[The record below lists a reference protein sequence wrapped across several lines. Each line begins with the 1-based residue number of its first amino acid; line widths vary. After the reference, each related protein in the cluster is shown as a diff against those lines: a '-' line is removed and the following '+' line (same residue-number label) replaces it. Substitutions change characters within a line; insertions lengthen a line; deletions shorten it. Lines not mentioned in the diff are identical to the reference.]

1 MRKIG
6 FVVVVM
12 FMAMLA
18 VSVPAEAKK
27 KIYYDKDFSYQVKHR
42 EAVVTGYNTFFT
54 TKLVIPSSLG
64 GFPVTEIAPRAFE
77 GVECSTIYIPD
88 TVERIGRSAFRNC
101 DNAESVRLPKKL
113 RELES
118 RTFEGCT
125 KLTSVTL
132 NKKLTSIDDAT
143 FRDCISLKKVTL
155 PSSLEQLGDA
165 AFENCYK
172 LATVKLDKKLRKIG
186 ERAFH
191 KCYKLKKITL
201 PAHLDVV
208 GERAFLSCGDLSAVH
223 FKNAGTKLKEG
234 VFRRCTSLKKLAL
247 PKKLRNIPEEAFA
260 GCSALRGVALPKTIS
275 IIRKRAFADC
285 TSLKKIVMNKKAY
298 AIGDRAFAGSGLRKI
313 KMNRQMQFI
322 GNGAFRDTDIRSI
335 TLGSHV
341 TYIGNRIFSD
351 CKKLQR
357 VYIPASVKGINP
369 GAFNNCTSLRAINV
383 ASGNAN
389 YCSET
394 GVLYNASKTKL
405 IQYPLHKTNSSFRT
419 PGSLQ
424 RIRSRAFSGNL
435 YLKNVTTSADS
446 IGSRAFYEMKN
457 LRSVTLLSGVR
468 RIGESAFDNDFRL
481 NKITVP
487 DSVTHIG
494 SRAFAFSNVRTLHIP
509 SALTSFDKSAIYDC
523 TKLAYFT
530 GGGGR
535 YRVKEGVLYNGN
547 MTKLIKYPAKKAGS
561 TFTVP
566 NSVRSVSAWA
576 FEYSANLTKLYFEKN
591 LKDLGYRA
599 IYKARK
605 LKSIVFASRKLGYSS
620 MNGVNSCDKL
630 AVIVGPNNSVMRM
643 MAEEA
648 NVTLITL

>member
-6 FVVVVM
+6 FVAVVM
-12 FMAMLA
+12 FMAMLS

-27 KIYYDKDFSYQVKHR
+27 TYYDKDFSYQVKHR
-42 EAVVTGYNTFFT
+42 EAVVTGYQIFST

-77 GVECSTIYIPD
+77 RVECSTIYIPD

-101 DNAESVRLPKKL
+101 DDAESVRLPKKL

-132 NKKLTSIDDAT
+132 NKKLTSIDNAA

-186 ERAFH
+186 ECAFH

-201 PAHLDVV
+201 PAHLEVV

-234 VFRRCTSLKKLAL
+234 VFRRCTSLKKLDL

>member
-27 KIYYDKDFSYQVKHR
+27 TYYDKDYSYQVKDR
-42 EAVVTGYNTFFT
+42 EAIVTGCYKYPQEG
-54 TKLVIPSSLG
+54 KLIIPSSLG
-64 GFPVTEIAPRAFE
+64 GFPVTGIASRTFAE
-77 GVECSTIYIPD
+77 DKWSAVYIPD
-88 TVERIGRSAFRNC
+88 TVEQIDGYAFIGC
-101 DNAESVRLPKKL
+101 KMVSVRLPKNLKKI
-113 RELES
+113 EMS
-118 RTFEGCT
+118 TFESCR
-125 KLTSVTL
+125 KLTSITF
-132 NKKLTSIDDAT
+132 NKKLTSIGDLA
-143 FRDCISLKKVTL
+143 FADCTSLKKVTL
-155 PSSLEQLGDA
+155 PSSLEEIDDE
-165 AFENCYK
+165 AFAYCYK
-172 LATVKLDKKLRKIG
+172 LATVKLNKKLRKIG
-186 ERAFH
+186 ECAFR

-201 PAHLDVV
+201 PSHLNVV
-208 GERAFLSCGDLSAVH
+208 GERAFLSCKDLSAVY
-223 FKNAGTKLKEG
+223 FKNAGTKLKRG
-234 VFRRCTSLKKLAL
+234 VFRRCTSLKKLDL
-247 PKKLRNIPEEAFA
+247 PKKLRSIPEETFV
-260 GCSALRGVALPKTIS
+260 GCSALREVALPKTIS

-298 AIGDRAFAGSGLRKI
+298 AIGDRAFEGSGLRKI

-335 TLGSHV
+335 TLGSRV

-389 YCSET
+389 YCSEA

-494 SRAFAFSNVRTLHIP
+494 PRAFAFSNVRTLHIP
-509 SALTSFDKSAIYDC
+509 SALTSFDKSAVYDC

-547 MTKLIKYPAKKAGS
+547 MTKLIKYPARKAGS
-561 TFTVP
+561 TFTAP

-576 FEYSANLTKLYFEKN
+576 FEYCANLTKLYFGKN
-591 LKDLGYRA
+591 LDNLGYRA
-599 IYKARK
+599 IYKAKK
-605 LKSIVFASRKLGYSS
+605 LRSLVLDTKKLGYCTLS
-620 MNGVNSCDKL
+620 VNSCHKL
-630 AVIVGPNNSVMRM
+630 AVIVAPNNSLMREL
-643 MAEEA
+643 ADEA